1 VGQKFRDEAGNVWEM
16 DASGQPRLVTQGQA
30 GPNVVVPAAQDPLAP
45 YKLQQEIGQAK
56 AAPFAAPK
64 AQADA
69 TIAQAN
75 AGTAGVVAQAEAT
88 KAQADA
94 QKAQAE
100 LAKLKEE
107 QKKVDPKSGAYAALQ
122 QQIDR
127 VTEIYRQNL
136 QGGAPN
142 IVHNLIPDFLQ
153 PKVDAFDSAA
163 QGLVNPFMAAFKV
176 PGQGSQSDT
185 ELKQF
190 LSANTPAQGDSDEV
204 IEEKIRNIQTRLNA
218 EVPAKPEQTDKT
230 PQLVAGGGQQPD
242 RMGLS
247 KDGFRDEIDPVLKGV
262 AGRLG
267 KMVSAGATDATIM
280 EFLKKN
286 GVDPANTNIQ
296 GVLQFRKSP
305 DFKAWQRANPG
316 KAYPI
321 GPEFYTNQVPTSGL
335 QDKVSAAVGS
345 APGAFALN
353 YMQGVTGRHLDELGT
368 AFGGNGEVVNT
379 GTQVT
384 QANNPT
390 ASFLGDLAGQATA
403 QYGMTMLPG
412 LRALPG
418 SGFGRVGEDAIYGAF
433 SGHGEGNT
441 LGGAAAN
448 VLGGSAGRGL
458 GAAGGVALRGVK
470 PTDSLRYLNDAGVP
484 LTVGQ
489 IGRGSNST
497 VGNAVGGIEER
508 FAGLPIADA
517 IIGSARRRGD
527 EGFNA
532 ATFREM
538 GGTGATGS
546 RGVGEVQGLVN
557 NAYNFLDTANLPL
570 DAQFAGR
577 NAMIRA
583 GLPGLPRFG
592 PEIKTSL
599 DTIDSVTKGGSL
611 SGRDWQ
617 SALRTTKGD
626 RSSIRGKEFSDR
638 AVSSLDEVESNLV
651 DLAARQGPPGAAADL
666 ANANKLNMN
675 FRTVVNALDNGPAQA
690 RGELFSPIRLDAA
703 ARATGR
709 KYGGQVASMK
719 GQRPFYDLT
728 NAGMDVMPNL
738 TPDSGTAGR
747 SLFYASLPTILGGG
761 AGATYGA
768 LSEDATAGQGAA
780 AGASVGAMGTIL
792 PTLALS
798 ALYSKGGQKGLQ
810 KALLGPRPKWAKDL
824 DKALAANPYLKH
836 LVSKRAAGMFG
847 SAGARDILLYPELDQ
862 EQ

>member
-1 VGQKFRDEAGNVWEM
+1 MGQKFRDEAGNIWEM
-16 DASGQPRLVTQGQA
+16 EPGGQPRLVSQGQG
-30 GPNVVVPAAQDPLAP
+30 GPNVVMPQPADPLAP
-45 YKLQQEIGQAK
+45 YKLQQEIGQAR

-69 TIAQAN
+69 AIAQAN
-75 AGTAGVVAQAEAT
+75 AGTAGVVAQAEAQ

-94 QKAQAE
+94 AKAQAE

-127 VTEIYRQNL
+127 VTELYRQNL

-142 IVHNLIPDFLQ
+142 AVHSLIPDFLQ

-185 ELKQF
+185 ELRQF
-190 LSANTPAQGDSDEV
+190 LAANTPAQGDSDEV
-204 IEEKIRNIQTRLNA
+204 IEEKIRNIQTRLDA
-218 EVPAKPEQTDKT
+218 EVPKPEQTDKT
-230 PQLVAGGGQQPD
+230 RQLVAGSAARPEQMALANGGT
-242 RMGLS
+242 
-247 KDGFRDEIDPVLKGV
+247 RDEIDPVLKGV

-267 KMVSAGATDATIM
+267 KMVSAGASDGTIM

-296 GVLQFRKSP
+296 GVLQFRRSP
-305 DFKAWQRANPG
+305 DFKTWQRANPG
-316 KAYPI
+316 APYPI
-321 GPEFYTNQVPTSGL
+321 GPEFYTNKVPTSGL
-335 QDKVSAAVGS
+335 QDRVSSAVGS

-353 YMQGVTGRHLDELGT
+353 YMQGVTGRHLDDLGT
-368 AFGGNGEVVNT
+368 ALGGDGEVINT

-384 QANNPT
+384 QANNPK
-390 ASFLGDLAGQATA
+390 ASFFGDLAGQATA
-403 QYGMTMLPG
+403 QYAMTMLPG
-412 LRALPG
+412 LRALPN
-418 SGFGRVGEDAIYGAF
+418 SGLGRVGEDALYGAF

-441 LGGAAAN
+441 LGGTAAN
-448 VLGGSAGRGL
+448 VVGGAGGRGL
-458 GAAGGVALRGVK
+458 GALGGVAMRGVQ
-470 PTDSLRYLNDAGVP
+470 PTQSLAYLNAANVP

-517 IIGSARRRGD
+517 IIGTARRRGD

-532 ATFREM
+532 AAFREM
-538 GGTGATGS
+538 GGSGATGA
-546 RGVGEVQGLVN
+546 RGVGEGQNLVT
-557 NAYNFLDTANLPL
+557 NAYNFLDNAIMPL
-570 DAQFAGR
+570 DAQFAGSQ
-577 NAMIRA
+577 AAVRA
-583 GLPGLPRFG
+583 GLPGLPKFG
-592 PEIKTSL
+592 PEIKASM
-599 DTIDSVTKGGSL
+599 DAIDSVSANGSL
-611 SGRDWQ
+611 AGRDWQ
-617 SALRTTKGD
+617 SALRATKGD
-626 RSSIRGKEFSDR
+626 RSSIRGKEFADR
-638 AVSSLDEVESNLV
+638 AVSSLDDVEDNLMG
-651 DLAARQGPPGAAADL
+651 LAARQGPPGAATDL
-666 ANANKLNMN
+666 ANANALNMN
-675 FRTVVNALDNGPAQA
+675 FRTIVNALDNGPAQA

-709 KYGGQVASMK
+709 KYGGQVKSMK
-719 GQRPFYDLT
+719 GERPFYDLAS
-728 NAGMDVMPNL
+728 AGMDVMPNL

-768 LSEDATAGQGAA
+768 LSEDATAGQGAQ
-780 AGASVGAMGTIL
+780 AGASAGAMGTIL
-792 PTLALS
+792 PTLAL
-798 ALYSKGGQKGLQ
+798 AAVYSKGGQKGLQ
-810 KALLGPRPKWAKDL
+810 KALLGPRPQWSKKL
-824 DKALAANPYLKH
+824 DAAIANNPFLRN
-836 LVSKRAAGMFG
+836 LLSRRSAGMFG
-847 SAGARDILLYPELDQ
+847 SAAARDFTLYPEL